1 MERFYR
7 SCVLQIFGKII
18 VQTKN
23 KIIVGFT
30 FLILLVS
37 LSLNNSYTT
46 AEFELG
52 EIEDLSDWFFSSTV
66 VNFDKDFKTNL
77 LFSFVNE
84 SLGLEITPYLTLKSQ
99 INVPLN
105 FTGYLSKEIKDDI
118 STYGIQIGSSVGNV
132 SLGINGS
139 IDLTTS
145 LTEEIHI
152 SIEEGSAVSFAN
164 FETIIGENITVPIN
178 FSPIVVNFNIPEI
191 GGASLSLEPI
201 AYLNGSISLSSL
213 INGQELNWI
222 TGNEIYFNE
231 LLITEEL
238 GMYNISI
245 EDISVNFEDVHLV
258 TEGMNI
264 ILTLYTIL
272 GDVSEDFYIDM
283 TTVDWGETQETLD
296 FFIIFLL
303 NNVFDLDDQEIMIG
317 IDRVSYPWFSIIPIL
332 ALSAIIITKK
342 KRR

>member
-1 MERFYR
+1 M
-7 SCVLQIFGKII
+7 QA
-18 VQTKN
+18 KN

-30 FLILLVS
+30 FAILLVS
-37 LSLNNSYTT
+37 LSLNNNYVT

-52 EIEDLSDWFFSSTV
+52 EIEDLSDWFVSSTM
-66 VNFDKDFKTNL
+66 VNFNEDFKTNL

-84 SLGLEITPYLTLKSQ
+84 SLGLEITPYLTLQSE

-105 FTGYLSKEIKDDI
+105 FTGYLSKEITDDV

-145 LTEEIHI
+145 LTDEIHI

-164 FETIIGENITVPIN
+164 FETILGENITVPIN
-178 FSPIVVNFNIPEI
+178 FSPIVVNFDVAEV

-213 INGQELNWI
+213 INGQELNWK

-231 LLITEEL
+231 LLITEDL

-264 ILTLYTIL
+264 ILTLHTIL

-283 TTVDWGETQETLD
+283 TTVDWGEAQETLD

-332 ALSAIIITKK
+332 ALSAIIIIRK

>member
-1 MERFYR
+1 M
-7 SCVLQIFGKII
+7 FGKII

-23 KIIVGFT
+23 KIIIGVT
-30 FLILLVS
+30 FVILLTS
-37 LSLNNSYTT
+37 LSLNNSYTL

-52 EIEDLSDWFFSSTV
+52 EIEDLSDWFTSSTV
-66 VNFDKDFKTNL
+66 VNFNKDFRTNL

-84 SLGLEITPYLTLKSQ
+84 SLGLEITPYLTLQSQ

-105 FTGYLSKEIKDDI
+105 FTGYLNKEIKDDV

-145 LTEEIHI
+145 IADEIREIHI

-164 FETIIGENITVPIN
+164 FETLIGENITVPIN
-178 FSPIVVNFNIPEI
+178 FSPIVVSFDVAEV

-213 INGQELNWI
+213 VNGQELNWI

-231 LLITEEL
+231 LIITEEL

-245 EDISVNFEDVHLV
+245 EDISVNFEDVQLV
-258 TEGMNI
+258 TTGMNV
-264 ILTLYTIL
+264 ILTLHSII
-272 GDVSEDFYIDM
+272 GDVSEVFYIDM
-283 TTVDWGETQETLD
+283 TTVDWGEAQETLN

-303 NNVFDLDDQEIMIG
+303 NNVFDLEDQEIMIG
-317 IDRVSYPWFSIIPIL
+317 IDRVSYPWLSIIPIL
-332 ALSAIIITKK
+332 ALSAIIIIRK
-342 KRR
+342 KRK

>member
-1 MERFYR
+1 
-7 SCVLQIFGKII
+7 

-23 KIIVGFT
+23 KIIIGFT
-30 FLILLVS
+30 LAILLAS
-37 LSLNNSYTT
+37 LSLNNNYST

-52 EIEDLSDWFFSSTV
+52 EIEDLSDWFTSSTV
-66 VNFDKDFKTNL
+66 VNFNEDFKTNL

-105 FTGYLSKEIKDDI
+105 FTGYLNKEIKDDV

-132 SLGINGS
+132 SMGINGS

-145 LTEEIHI
+145 IADVIRETHI
-152 SIEEGSAVSFAN
+152 SIEEGSAVSIAN

-178 FSPIVVNFNIPEI
+178 FSPIVVNFNVAEV
-191 GGASLSLEPI
+191 GGASLSLEPV

-213 INGQELNWI
+213 INGHELNWI
-222 TGNEIYFNE
+222 TGDEIYFNE
-231 LLITEEL
+231 LPITEEL

-245 EDISVNFEDVHLV
+245 EDISINFEDVHLI
-258 TEGMNI
+258 TSGMNV
-264 ILTLYTIL
+264 ILTLHSIV
-272 GDVSEDFYIDM
+272 GDISEDFFIDM
-283 TTVDWGETQETLD
+283 STVDWGEAQETLD

-303 NNVFDLDDQEIMIG
+303 DNVFDLDDQEIMIG
-317 IDRVSYPWFSIIPIL
+317 IDRASYPWFSIIPIL
-332 ALSAIIITKK
+332 ALTAIIVYRK

>member
-1 MERFYR
+1 M
-7 SCVLQIFGKII
+7 QA
-18 VQTKN
+18 KN

-30 FLILLVS
+30 FAILLVS
-37 LSLNNSYTT
+37 LSLNNNYVT

-52 EIEDLSDWFFSSTV
+52 EIEDLSDWFVSSTM
-66 VNFDKDFKTNL
+66 VNFNEDFKTNL

-84 SLGLEITPYLTLKSQ
+84 SLGLEITPYLTLQSE

-105 FTGYLSKEIKDDI
+105 FTGYLSKEITDDV

-145 LTEEIHI
+145 LTDEIHI

-164 FETIIGENITVPIN
+164 FETILGENITVPIN
-178 FSPIVVNFNIPEI
+178 FSPIVVNFDVAEV

-213 INGQELNWI
+213 INGQELNWK

-231 LLITEEL
+231 LLITEDL

-264 ILTLYTIL
+264 ILTLHTIL

-283 TTVDWGETQETLD
+283 TTVDWGEAQETLD
-296 FFIIFLL
+296 FFIIF
-303 NNVFDLDDQEIMIG
+303 
-317 IDRVSYPWFSIIPIL
+317 
-332 ALSAIIITKK
+332 
-342 KRR
+342 

>member
-1 MERFYR
+1 M
-7 SCVLQIFGKII
+7 
-18 VQTKN
+18 QTKN
-23 KIIVGFT
+23 KIIAGFT
-30 FLILLVS
+30 FAILLVS
-37 LSLNNSYTT
+37 LSLNNNYTT

-52 EIEDLSDWFFSSTV
+52 EIEDLSDWFVSSTV
-66 VNFDKDFKTNL
+66 VNFNEDFKTNL

-84 SLGLEITPYLTLKSQ
+84 SLGLEITPYLTLQSE

-105 FTGYLSKEIKDDI
+105 FTGYLSKEITDDV

-145 LTEEIHI
+145 LTDEIHI
-152 SIEEGSAVSFAN
+152 SIEEGSTESFAN
-164 FETIIGENITVPIN
+164 FETIIGENITIPTN
-178 FSPIVVNFNIPEI
+178 FSPIVVNFDVAEV

-213 INGQELNWI
+213 INGQELNWK

-231 LLITEEL
+231 LSITEDL

-258 TEGMNI
+258 TNGMNV
-264 ILTLYTIL
+264 ILTLHTIL

-283 TTVDWGETQETLD
+283 TTVDWGEAQETLD

-332 ALSAIIITKK
+332 ALSAIIIIRK

>member
-1 MERFYR
+1 M
-7 SCVLQIFGKII
+7 
-18 VQTKN
+18 QTKK
-23 KIIVGFT
+23 KIFVGIAFV
-30 FLILLVS
+30 ILLAT
-37 LSLNNSYTT
+37 LSLNNNNSF

-52 EIEDLSDWFFSSTV
+52 VVEDLSDWFVSSTV
-66 VNFDKDFKTNL
+66 VNFNEDFKTNL

-84 SLGLEITPYLTLKSQ
+84 SLGLEITPYLTLQSQ

-105 FTGYLSKEIKDDI
+105 FTGYLNKEIKDDV

-132 SLGINGS
+132 SLGVNGS

-152 SIEEGSAVSFAN
+152 TIEEGSAVSIAN

-178 FSPIVVNFNIPEI
+178 FSPIVVNFDVAEV

-201 AYLNGSISLSSL
+201 TYLNGSISLSSL

-231 LLITEEL
+231 LTITEDL

-258 TEGMNI
+258 TSGMNV
-264 ILTLYTIL
+264 ILTLHSII
-272 GDVSEDFYIDM
+272 GDISEDFFIDM
-283 TTVDWGETQETLD
+283 TTVDWGEAQETLD

-317 IDRVSYPWFSIIPIL
+317 IDRVSFPWFSILPIL
-332 ALSAIIITKK
+332 ALSAIIVYRK
-342 KRR
+342 KRG

>member
-1 MERFYR
+1 
-7 SCVLQIFGKII
+7 
-18 VQTKN
+18 VQAKN

-30 FLILLVS
+30 FAILLVS
-37 LSLNNSYTT
+37 LSLNNNYVT

-52 EIEDLSDWFFSSTV
+52 EIENLSDWFVSSTM
-66 VNFDKDFKTNL
+66 VNFNEDFKTNL

-84 SLGLEITPYLTLKSQ
+84 SLGLEITPYLTLQSE

-105 FTGYLSKEIKDDI
+105 FTGYLSKEITDDV

-145 LTEEIHI
+145 LTDEIHI

-164 FETIIGENITVPIN
+164 FETILGENITIPIN
-178 FSPIVVNFNIPEI
+178 FSPIVVNFDVAEV

-213 INGQELNWI
+213 INGQELNWK

-231 LLITEEL
+231 LSITEDL

-264 ILTLYTIL
+264 ILTLHTIL

-283 TTVDWGETQETLD
+283 TTVDWGEAQETLD

-332 ALSAIIITKK
+332 ALSAIIIIRK